1 MKSRVLF
8 SAAGLLAILSIG
20 AIAQTQQQ
28 DHQEH
33 HPPGSPQTQAA
44 PPAPPAAPP
53 APPSAATPGQGQMP
67 MGQMP
72 TGQMPMRQMM
82 QGMPEQ
88 CRAMMQN
95 MPENC
100 MSMMRQMMQGRMG
113 GMAPGN
119 QAQTATQSAATK
131 AYLEAADRMHG
142 PMMEGIQASDPDV
155 AFVRGMIAHH
165 QGAIDMAKVVLQYGK
180 DDQTKKWAND
190 VIREQQREITEMQE
204 WLKKNAR

>member
-33 HPPGSPQTQAA
+33 HPPGSPAQTQAT
-44 PPAPPAAPP
+44 PPAAPAAPP
-53 APPSAATPGQGQMP
+53 APPSAATPGQ
-67 MGQMP
+67 GQMP

-113 GMAPGN
+113 MTPGGM
-119 QAQTATQSAATK
+119 QTQPANQSAATK
-131 AYLEAADRMHG
+131 AYMEAAERMHG

-180 DDQTKKWAND
+180 DDQAKKWAND
-190 VIREQQREITEMQE
+190 VIRDQQREINEMEE

>member
-1 MKSRVLF
+1 MKTRVLL
-8 SAAGLLAILSIG
+8 SAASLLAILSVG
-20 AIAQTQQQ
+20 AFAQTQQP

-33 HPPGSPQTQAA
+33 HSPGSPQTQAA

-67 MGQMP
+67 M
-72 TGQMPMRQMM
+72 GQMPMRQMM

-113 GMAPGN
+113 MTPGGM
-119 QAQTATQSAATK
+119 QTQPADQSAATK
-131 AYLEAADRMHG
+131 AYMEAAERMHG

-155 AFVRGMIAHH
+155 AFVRSMIAHH

-180 DDQTKKWAND
+180 DDQTKKWASD
-190 VIREQQREITEMQE
+190 VIRDQQREIDEMEE

>member
-1 MKSRVLF
+1 MKIRVFF
-8 SAAGLLAILSIG
+8 STAGLLTILTIG
-20 AIAQTQQQ
+20 AIAQTPQP
-28 DHQEH
+28 DHQKH
-33 HPPGSPQTQAA
+33 HSPGSPAQTEAAPPSASAA
-44 PPAPPAAPP
+44 PPAPG
-53 APPSAATPGQGQMP
+53 SAATPGQGQMP
-67 MGQMP
+67 M
-72 TGQMPMRQMM
+72 GQMPMRQMM

-88 CRAMMQN
+88 CRAVMQN

-119 QAQTATQSAATK
+119 QGQTATQSTAMK
-131 AYLEAADRMHG
+131 AYMEAAERMHG

-180 DDQTKKWAND
+180 DDQAKKWAND
-190 VIREQQREITEMQE
+190 VIRDQQREINEMQE
-204 WLKKNAR
+204 WLKKSAR

>member
-1 MKSRVLF
+1 MKTRVLL
-8 SAAGLLAILSIG
+8 SAASLLAILSVG
-20 AIAQTQQQ
+20 AIAQTQQP

-33 HPPGSPQTQAA
+33 HPPGSPPQTQAA

-67 MGQMP
+67 M
-72 TGQMPMRQMM
+72 GQMPMRQMM

-113 GMAPGN
+113 MTPGGM
-119 QAQTATQSAATK
+119 QTQPADQSAATK
-131 AYLEAADRMHG
+131 AYMEAAERMHG

-155 AFVRGMIAHH
+155 AFVRGMIPHH
-165 QGAIDMAKVVLQYGK
+165 QGAIDMARVVLQYGK

-190 VIREQQREITEMQE
+190 VIRDQQREINEMEE